1 MIEQTLKQRGYSDSD
16 IAKINAVMMNP
27 QAYQHALQT
36 GNFEAAYAMTQPKEK
51 SETYN
56 LSEWFSSFCEK
67 QPEDARGLSIAMS
80 KFSRWIQSET
90 DKKKPSE

>member
-1 MIEQTLKQRGYSDSD
+1 MSDLLLKQQGFSDSD
-16 IAKINAVMMNP
+16 IAKINTVMKHP

-36 GNFEAAYAMTQPKEK
+36 GNFEEAYAMTQPKEK
-51 SETYN
+51 SEPYN
-56 LSEWFSSFCEK
+56 LSEWFSSFCDK
-67 QPEDARGLSIAMS
+67 QPEDARSLSIAMS